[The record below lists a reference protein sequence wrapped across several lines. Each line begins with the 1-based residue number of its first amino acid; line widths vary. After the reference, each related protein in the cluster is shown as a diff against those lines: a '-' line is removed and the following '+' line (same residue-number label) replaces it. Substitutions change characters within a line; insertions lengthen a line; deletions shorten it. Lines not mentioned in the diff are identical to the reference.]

1 MTEINE
7 KVKETIDALNAAD
20 AAETKDPKKR
30 REIVKNILIIFLA
43 LMLILTFFSNT
54 IMNKSLAEITT
65 ESTSSGRLTERVRG
79 SGMVEANQAYEV
91 KIDGNRTV
99 ESINIKAGQKITAG
113 DILFVVGSAE
123 STELAE
129 AQTALDSLELE
140 YQKLLLTAPVNYSA
154 ENQAIKNAREDLNTA
169 IAKRDAA
176 ITAEAGA
183 QAALTQYND
192 NKTQLS
198 AAMDNQTKLS
208 NTVSAIDA
216 DDYSSAPVEYIGD
229 LPALYGNYTKAAE
242 TYESAYALYAQAL
255 SDGTD
260 ITSVKTDADSKEALM
275 NTAKE
280 SYDNKKSEIR
290 AELVSKYNSVS
301 ETVTSLTAAVSGYE
315 SQISEGGVSVADMEL
330 EVTAKQRALED
341 LIIALDIAKQQND
354 NADKLADLD
363 VEAKKTEIAKQ
374 QEKVDKLKGKCELT
388 EIKSEYSGVVRSV
401 DVKPGD
407 ITVPDAPS
415 AVIDID
421 SAGFTVKV
429 TVDGEAANKV
439 SIGTAAEV
447 VNNWNGDATAVL
459 SDIQNDVT
467 GNSKNRVLVFD
478 VTGDVDS
485 GTYIDLSIPC
495 GSDDYNAIVPKS
507 AVFEDAGGKFVLT
520 VVSKSSP
527 LGNRYYAER
536 VDVTIVASDE
546 TASAVIG
553 GINYGD
559 YVITA
564 SSKPV
569 SPGDQ
574 VRMKD

>member
-208 NTVSAIDA
+208 NAVSAIDA
-216 DDYSSAPVEYIGD
+216 DDYSSASVEYIGD

-260 ITSVKTDADSKEALM
+260 ITSVKTDADSKEVLM

-280 SYDNKKSEIR
+280 NYDNKKSEIR

-330 EVTAKQRALED
+330 EVTEKQRALED

-536 VDVTIVASDE
+536 VDVTVVASDE

>member
-536 VDVTIVASDE
+536 VDVTVVASDE

>member
-208 NTVSAIDA
+208 NAVSAIDA

-260 ITSVKTDADSKEALM
+260 ITSVKTDADSKEVLM

-447 VNNWNGDATAVL
+447 VNNWNGDAIAVL

-536 VDVTIVASDE
+536 VDVTVVASDE

>member
-208 NTVSAIDA
+208 NAVSAIDA

-260 ITSVKTDADSKEALM
+260 ITSVKTDADSKEVLM

-374 QEKVDKLKGKCELT
+374 QKKVDKLKGKCELT

-536 VDVTIVASDE
+536 VDVTVVASDE

>member
-7 KVKETIDALNAAD
+7 KVKETIDALNAAN

-208 NTVSAIDA
+208 NAVSAIDA

-260 ITSVKTDADSKEALM
+260 ITSVKTDADSKEVLM

-536 VDVTIVASDE
+536 VDVTVVASDE

>member
-208 NTVSAIDA
+208 NAVSAIDA

-260 ITSVKTDADSKEALM
+260 ITSVKTDADSKEVLM

-536 VDVTIVASDE
+536 VDVTVVASDE

>member
-113 DILFVVGSAE
+113 DILFVVGSVE

-208 NTVSAIDA
+208 NAVSAIDA

-260 ITSVKTDADSKEALM
+260 ITSVKTDADSKEVLM

-363 VEAKKTEIAKQ
+363 VEAKKTEISKQ

-536 VDVTIVASDE
+536 VDVTVVASDE

>member
-208 NTVSAIDA
+208 NAVSAIDA

-536 VDVTIVASDE
+536 VDVTVVASDE

>member
-208 NTVSAIDA
+208 NAVSAIDA

-260 ITSVKTDADSKEALM
+260 ITSVKTDADSKEVLM

-374 QEKVDKLKGKCELT
+374 QKKVDKLKGKCELT

-407 ITVPDAPS
+407 ITVPDVPS

-536 VDVTIVASDE
+536 VDVTVVASDE